1 MIEATDCWLHIVSLS
16 HVEVLSEVLISA
28 PPVGVDH
35 ACLLISSDLMEV
47 RISHIVL
54 LSISWESSIGVRW
67 SMLSIDLSNMP
78 FPLVD
83 HTLLLLL
90 GEKEKHE

>member
-47 RISHIVL
+47 GVSHIVL
-54 LSISWESSIGVRW
+54 LSISWESSVGVRW
-67 SMLSIDLSNMP
+67 SMLSVNLTNVPLPLIDHAL
-78 FPLVD
+78 F
-83 HTLLLLL
+83 LLL
-90 GEKEKHE
+90 GKEEEHK